1 MNPVAHPLGGG
12 EGRSN
17 GGRQHCSPWGKP
29 AKGGTT
35 RKKKPSDRLIV
46 TSRKKKKR

>member
-1 MNPVAHPLGGG
+1 MGGG
-12 EGRSN
+12 ESKSS
-17 GGRQHCSPWGKP
+17 GGRHPCSPWGKP

-35 RKKKPSDRLIV
+35 RRKKASDKLIV